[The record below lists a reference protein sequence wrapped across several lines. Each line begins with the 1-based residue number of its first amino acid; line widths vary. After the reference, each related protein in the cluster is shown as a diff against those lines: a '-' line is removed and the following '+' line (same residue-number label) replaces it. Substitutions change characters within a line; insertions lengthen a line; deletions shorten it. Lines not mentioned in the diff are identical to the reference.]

1 LQKSF
6 DTLTPLATQQVK
18 KVALNALFLQR
29 RMGGIETYVREL
41 VPALLALPQAP
52 ALEIFVTPSGREAL
66 QDEPWVGD
74 VELVTPPIARLPMT
88 KAISELT
95 LVGALADRRR
105 ADVVHSVAMIGP
117 VRSRASSVVTIP
129 DVTWW
134 RDPSTVPSATRLMW
148 RAFVP
153 LGARHARRVIVLSH
167 VAAREVSEDL
177 GIPPTRIDVV
187 PLGAGTS
194 SENGAGG
201 RDIRAAWQ
209 LGGGPVLLAVS
220 GLAPHKN
227 VGVAIDAMTT
237 ILERRPDAILVVPG
251 NPTRHGRE
259 LIDRAESRGVAAAVR
274 FPGWVDQGDLE
285 ALYRIAACLLFP
297 SMREGFGLPVLEA
310 MARGLPVISAR
321 ASAMPE
327 VAGDAALYFD
337 PLSSDD
343 LARNVDRLL
352 GEHELAARLRDAGR
366 QRARTFTWERAAEQT
381 LAVYERALRGD

>member
-41 VPALLALPQAP
+41 VPALLALPRAP

-153 LGARHARRVIVLSH
+153 LGARHTRRVIVLSH

-177 GIPPTRIDVV
+177 RIPPTRIDVV

-194 SENGAGG
+194 SENGGGG
-201 RDIRAAWQ
+201 RDIRADWQ
-209 LGGGPVLLAVS
+209 LGGGPILLAVRAPASRAGSASTAGSRSPHRPRSDRRAPRRSPRSPARSDS
-220 GLAPHKN
+220 GREASRLDQ
-227 VGVAIDAMTT
+227 GSSR
-237 ILERRPDAILVVPG
+237 RRP
-251 NPTRHGRE
+251 T
-259 LIDRAESRGVAAAVR
+259 
-274 FPGWVDQGDLE
+274 
-285 ALYRIAACLLFP
+285 
-297 SMREGFGLPVLEA
+297 
-310 MARGLPVISAR
+310 AR
-321 ASAMPE
+321 ARPAPLRCERGS
-327 VAGDAALYFD
+327 D
-337 PLSSDD
+337 PSTRSQLPQD
-343 LARNVDRLL
+343 
-352 GEHELAARLRDAGR
+352 
-366 QRARTFTWERAAEQT
+366 
-381 LAVYERALRGD
+381 